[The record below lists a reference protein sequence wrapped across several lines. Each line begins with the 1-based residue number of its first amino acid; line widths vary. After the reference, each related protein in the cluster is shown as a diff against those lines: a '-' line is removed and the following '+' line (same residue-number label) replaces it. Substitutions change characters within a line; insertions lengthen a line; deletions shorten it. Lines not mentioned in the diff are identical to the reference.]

1 MKTEQ
6 KLKKKSNNY
15 QEKKIY
21 WELNF
26 CLRHEIFTK
35 SNVDKKSLTLFEA
48 TESFEVRKQISDM
61 NTLD

>member
-6 KLKKKSNNY
+6 KLKKKATTIKK
-15 QEKKIY
+15 KKIY

-35 SNVDKKSLTLFEA
+35 SYVDKKSLTLFEA
-48 TESFEVRKQISDM
+48 TE
-61 NTLD
+61 LDCSKVF